1 MMWSRRQLN
10 HSLWILSPI
19 YNNHL
24 YDSFQLSF
32 CLRVKFKMSLC
43 GVDGSRTH
51 YLMLAKHMLQ
61 PDELQP
67 HISGDRSIR
76 HSYTFMYLWFSNPR
90 PFPKASHLHC
100 CILGLQRNPLFTTKV
115 IYQVGQGSS
124 FVRKARLKL
133 ATTTSQMQYSIY

>member
-1 MMWSRRQLN
+1 MWSRRQLN
-10 HSLWILSPI
+10 YSLWILSPI

-24 YDSFQLSF
+24 YDSSQLSF
-32 CLRVKFKMSLC
+32 CLRVKFKMSIC

-90 PFPKASHLHC
+90 PFPKASHLQMLHFRFAAKPP
-100 CILGLQRNPLFTTKV
+100 IYLKV
-115 IYQVGQGSS
+115 SYQVGQGSP
-124 FVRKARLKL
+124 FVGKARLKL
-133 ATTTSQMQYSIY
+133 ATTTSQMQHSIY

>member
-1 MMWSRRQLN
+1 
-10 HSLWILSPI
+10 
-19 YNNHL
+19 
-24 YDSFQLSF
+24 
-32 CLRVKFKMSLC
+32 MSLC
-43 GVDGSRTH
+43 GVDGFRTH

-100 CILGLQRNPLFTTKV
+100 CILGLQRNPLFTTKI

-124 FVRKARLKL
+124 VKQTGFEPVIP
-133 ATTTSQMQYSIY
+133 TSQMQSLNHLDHYSNFLIVGTIGVEPILSESKSDVPPLHQIPI

>member
-1 MMWSRRQLN
+1 MQSRRQLN
-10 HSLWILSPI
+10 YSLWILSLI

-24 YDSFQLSF
+24 YDSSQLSF

-67 HISGDRSIR
+67 LLFFYSGDRSIR

-100 CILGLQRNPLFTTKV
+100 CILGLQRNPLFTSKSATRLARDALL
-115 IYQVGQGSS
+115 QGKPDSN
-124 FVRKARLKL
+124 
-133 ATTTSQMQYSIY
+133 